1 VEPQDE
7 RRFVRSLSV
16 FDPLE
21 PESGKALPLSF
32 FEVTVHRFP
41 PYLFDRLTDDPGSPK
56 DGVRMTL
63 SVRELERT
71 VVQDLEA
78 LLNTR
83 RTVDA
88 ALLDAHPHARQSVL
102 GYGLEDFSSLSVSG
116 SNDRDRICR
125 RLEAAIVTHEPRL
138 KRVQVTI
145 DANSSSA
152 QQLRFSIKAL
162 LCVSPLQE
170 PVDFDAVLD
179 ATTQH
184 YDITAKR
191 EPR

>member
-1 VEPQDE
+1 M
-7 RRFVRSLSV
+7 
-16 FDPLE
+16 
-21 PESGKALPLSF
+21 
-32 FEVTVHRFP
+32 HRFA
-41 PYLFDRLTDDPGSPK
+41 PYLFDRLTDEPGSPK

-71 VVQDLEA
+71 VGRDLEA

-88 ALLDAHPHARQSVL
+88 ASLEAHPHARQSVL

-138 KRVQVTI
+138 KHVQVSI
-145 DANSSSA
+145 DSKSSSA

-162 LCVSPLQE
+162 LCVSPLRH

-184 YDITAKR
+184 YDVASR
-191 EPR
+191 ESR